1 MNQPEQEFLRSRK
14 GWASIAL
21 ASEGYMIWI
30 ELGVVLFTIA
40 APTEVAQIME
50 LNHTWFADRYEQISA
65 VGWWSN
71 LILATAT
78 VLALGVLIH
87 QFLDWLSGNARA
99 ALYAAAGA
107 FALFV
112 ILITPWVVD
121 ATTTQGS
128 DLGDGSRSVTDSA
141 KFVASVMRSPIVVL
155 MALVAALGVRLVQK
169 GYRDRATHRSALAA
183 IHSIDAALPIMD
195 DALEAQQSRARRQEA
210 YSRDLFRD
218 FAAALSTQE
227 KARMDALIGIAKGD
241 IMAGEDFISE
251 LEAALGKCW
260 EAFDPD
266 IRKLARH
273 ASVQDIDLK
282 LVADEVGSLSLS
294 DRDRLV
300 AHAAR
305 HKRRFSENR
314 IRRALEA

>member
-1 MNQPEQEFLRSRK
+1 MNQPEQEFLRSRQR
-14 GWASIAL
+14 WASIAL
-21 ASEGYMIWI
+21 SSEGYMMWI
-30 ELGVVLFTIA
+30 LLGSALFTIA

-50 LNHTWFADRYEQISA
+50 LNHSWFADRYDQVSTA
-65 VGWWSN
+65 GWWSN
-71 LILATAT
+71 LLLASAT

-87 QFLDWLSGNARA
+87 QFLDRLSGNARA
-99 ALYAAAGA
+99 ALYAAAGGL
-107 FALFV
+107 ALCVIFV
-112 ILITPWVVD
+112 TPWVVGTS
-121 ATTTQGS
+121 ATGGG
-128 DLGDGSRSVTDSA
+128 DLGGDIQSFAESA
-141 KFVASVMRSPIVVL
+141 QFAATVMRSPIVVL

-169 GYRDRATHRSALAA
+169 GYRDRATHRAALAA
-183 IHSIDAALPIMD
+183 IHSIDTALPIMD
-195 DALEAQQSRARRQEA
+195 DALEAQHSRARRQEA
-210 YSRDLFRD
+210 YTRDLFRD

-241 IMAGEDFISE
+241 IMAGEDFLAE

-273 ASVQDIDLK
+273 VSVQDIDLK
-282 LVADEVGSLSLS
+282 LVADEVGGLAPS

-305 HKRRFSENR
+305 YKRRFSENR
-314 IRRALEA
+314 IRRALAA